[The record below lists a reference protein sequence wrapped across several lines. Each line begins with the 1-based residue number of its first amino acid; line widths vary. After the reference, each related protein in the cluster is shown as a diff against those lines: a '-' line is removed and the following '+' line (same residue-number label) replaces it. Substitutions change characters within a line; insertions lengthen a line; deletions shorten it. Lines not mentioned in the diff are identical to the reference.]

1 MTSKQN
7 LSKLRSVA
15 AAQQEESKVATNLQ
29 HERSFSFQER
39 SMVSGSAMS
48 IKTEQSI
55 VDRFIELS
63 QRNELFDP
71 IKGLTKEEL
80 QLAMKELEALKR
92 AKE

>member
-1 MTSKQN
+1 
-7 LSKLRSVA
+7 
-15 AAQQEESKVATNLQ
+15 
-29 HERSFSFQER
+29 
-39 SMVSGSAMS
+39 MVSGSAMS